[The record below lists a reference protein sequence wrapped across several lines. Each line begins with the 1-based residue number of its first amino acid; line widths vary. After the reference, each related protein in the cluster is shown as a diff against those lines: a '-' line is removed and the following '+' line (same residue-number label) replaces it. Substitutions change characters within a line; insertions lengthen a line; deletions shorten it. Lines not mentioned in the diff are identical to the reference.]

1 MSEDNLTKLSDLG
14 EFGLIDELTN
24 DIKPKNNST
33 VFGIGDDAAVLSYPE
48 NKHILVSKDLLI
60 EGVHFDMTF
69 MPLKHLG
76 YKAAVVNFSDMAAMN
91 GRPKQMIVGLAVS
104 SKYTLEALK
113 EIYAGMK
120 KACEIY
126 GVDFVGGD
134 TTTST
139 HGLHISVTVI
149 GEVEKGKE
157 VYRSGAKPND
167 LICVSGDLGGAY
179 MGLLVLE
186 REKRAFQADPNVQP
200 ELEGNDYILQ
210 RQLKP
215 EARIDIIDA
224 LEKADILP
232 TSMIDISDGLA
243 SEILHICTASKS
255 GCVIYEEKIP
265 IDKLTFDVAKEFKL
279 VPAVAAMNGGEDYEI
294 LFTIAQTDFE
304 KIKSVAGVEIIGYIT
319 DEAAGQQLITND
331 NQSIDIEAQG
341 WDALKKKNRDIPN
354 TDKS

>member
-1 MSEDNLTKLSDLG
+1 MSEENLTKLSDLG

-24 DIKPKNNST
+24 DIKPKNSST

-91 GRPKQMIVGLAVS
+91 GKPKQMIVGVAVS
-104 SKYTLEALK
+104 SRYTVEALK

-149 GEVEKGKE
+149 GEAEKGKE

-186 REKRAFQADPNVQP
+186 REKKAFQADPNVQP

-224 LEKADILP
+224 LEKAGIMP

-243 SEILHICTASKS
+243 SEILHICTASKT
-255 GCVIYEEKIP
+255 GCVIYEEKLP
-265 IDKLTFDVAKEFKL
+265 IDQLTFDVAKSFKI

-294 LFTIAQTDFE
+294 LFTIDQTDFE
-304 KIKSVAGVEIIGYIT
+304 KIKSVSGVEIIGYIT
-319 DEAAGQQLITND
+319 DESEGQRLITND
-331 NQSIDIEAQG
+331 NQSIEIEAQG
-341 WDALKKKNRDIPN
+341 WDALKKKNN
-354 TDKS
+354 EMSNKNNS